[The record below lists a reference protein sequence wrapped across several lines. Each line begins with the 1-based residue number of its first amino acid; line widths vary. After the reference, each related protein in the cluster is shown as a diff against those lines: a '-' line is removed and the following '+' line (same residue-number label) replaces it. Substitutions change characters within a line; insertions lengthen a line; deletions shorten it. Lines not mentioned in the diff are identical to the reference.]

1 MRWVEVHTSR
11 YSQVLMQIVNFDN
24 LTFLTALVVFN
35 QSNEWND
42 TYRVIIVNIVL
53 SSLSISSSCWYRSLC
68 FGWIRVSMFNFVNA
82 KRYLHNFIIC
92 VKKRFEFFE
101 SLSFF
106 PLSQFF
112 PFFFGCPVL
121 PPFFYEFLLLMLVYL
136 FLFFF
141 FFTHVLVYFLPPRE
155 EDAYEMT
162 IRAFLPF
169 LVLARE

>member
-1 MRWVEVHTSR
+1 
-11 YSQVLMQIVNFDN
+11 
-24 LTFLTALVVFN
+24 
-35 QSNEWND
+35 
-42 TYRVIIVNIVL
+42 
-53 SSLSISSSCWYRSLC
+53 
-68 FGWIRVSMFNFVNA
+68 MFNFVNA

-112 PFFFGCPVL
+112 PFFLGCPVL
-121 PPFFYEFLLLMLVYL
+121 PL
-136 FLFFF
+136 FLMNFCCECSFTFFFFF

>member
-1 MRWVEVHTSR
+1 
-11 YSQVLMQIVNFDN
+11 
-24 LTFLTALVVFN
+24 
-35 QSNEWND
+35 
-42 TYRVIIVNIVL
+42 
-53 SSLSISSSCWYRSLC
+53 
-68 FGWIRVSMFNFVNA
+68 MFNFVNA